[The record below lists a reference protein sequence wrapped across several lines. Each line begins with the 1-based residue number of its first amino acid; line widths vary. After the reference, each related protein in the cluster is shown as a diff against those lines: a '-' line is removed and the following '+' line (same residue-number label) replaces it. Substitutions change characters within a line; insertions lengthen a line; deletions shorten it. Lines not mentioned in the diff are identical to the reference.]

1 MKLYKL
7 TFCIASALLCTS
19 TIAAESITLKQYQSL
34 LPTKNGRVDYSLKLA
49 DQTTV
54 NYHCN
59 IKAEGDK
66 LVLNPATCY
75 QRTINWKQNYPNK
88 VDLSLLN
95 SDSNRKILEHKLWAM
110 AFAHASMQ
118 SMVQIQY
125 GLKKEHGTFDLDK
138 PFATGESF
146 GEYFRR
152 NMGPNYYVSKAL
164 QESTLGDDLPYMEM
178 GKGDDDGVL
187 QVEYPGS
194 AWAEL
199 QGAAEGGFPS
209 VFAAMNPE
217 KIISSNNGPAR
228 NILGSAITSAYYNA
242 SAIAINT
249 GSFSWQQ
256 NEAAQNESGNRIH
269 EFLQGAKDPDAL
281 AMILSFMY
289 NRGPY
294 AAKSQP
300 LKNEATFQHC
310 MNVTED
316 LENDWSCFIKKNDF
330 GSRYI
335 RQIPDVS
342 RQLSESSKNYN
353 ASLTWNDLRG
363 YIELLK
369 NYGFYS
375 NQEIQKITTAVRK
388 VFEDKQVNNKI
399 KYTQHFGKVLEAVFT
414 SVPVRTFGE
423 QGNAGNV
430 DASKFIPVY
439 VDKSVASDSMYM
451 VARKS
456 DGAILMNGW
465 ATPNSHTMLPLDAS
479 MVTLSY
485 RGLDC
490 TSKFNNVF
498 AETKDNFTPRNEPTI
513 QITLAPTNSNC
524 NIYETEYK
532 EPEAAIKG
540 IWNEFT
546 AYPTA
551 GTVVADPFNNLEYS
565 SKWWI
570 NAGEAAPHDHIG
582 WELVN

>member
-1 MKLYKL
+1 MKLSRL
-7 TFCIASALLCTS
+7 TFCIASALFCTS
-19 TIAAESITLKQYQSL
+19 AISAESITLEQYQAL
-34 LPTKNGRVDYSLKLA
+34 LPTKSGNVDYSLKLA

-59 IKAEGDK
+59 IKAQGDK
-66 LVLNPATCY
+66 LILDPTTCD
-75 QRTINWKQNYPNK
+75 QREINWKKNYPNK
-88 VDLSLLN
+88 VSLNLLN

-125 GLKKEHGTFDLDK
+125 GLKKENGTFDLDK

-146 GEYFRR
+146 GEYFKR

-164 QESTLGDDLPYMEM
+164 QESSLGDDLPSAEM
-178 GKGDDDGVL
+178 GDGDDDGVL

-194 AWAEL
+194 AWSEL
-199 QGAAEGGFPS
+199 QGAAEGGFPA
-209 VFAAMNPE
+209 VFAAMDPE
-217 KIISSNNGPAR
+217 NTISSNNGPAR

-242 SAIAINT
+242 SAVAINT
-249 GSFSWQQ
+249 GAFSWQQ
-256 NEAAQNESGNRIH
+256 NETAQNEPGNRIH

-281 AMILSFMY
+281 SMLLSFMY

-294 AAKSQP
+294 AAKDQP

-310 MNVTED
+310 MNVTQD
-316 LENDWSCFIKKNDF
+316 LENDWTCFTKQNDF

-342 RQLSESSKNYN
+342 KQLSESGKIYN

-363 YIELLK
+363 YIQLLK

-375 NQEIQKITTAVRK
+375 NQEIQTITRAVRN
-388 VFEDKQVNNKI
+388 VFENEQVDNKI
-399 KYTQHFGKVLEAVFT
+399 KYAKHFGKVLEAVLT

-423 QGNAGNV
+423 QGAI
-430 DASKFIPVY
+430 DATKFIPVY
-439 VDKSVASDSMYM
+439 VDKSVLSDSMNM
-451 VARKS
+451 VVRSA
-456 DGAILMNGW
+456 DGTILVNGW
-465 ATPNSHTMLPLDAS
+465 ATPNAHTMLPLDAS

-485 RGLDC
+485 QGQEC
-490 TSKFNNVF
+490 SAEFGSVF
-498 AETKDNFTPRNEPTI
+498 AETVDNFTPSNEPTI
-513 QITLAPTNSNC
+513 QITVASTESDC
-524 NIYETEYK
+524 NIYETEFS
-532 EPEAAIKG
+532 EPEAALEG
-540 IWNEFT
+540 VWNNFT
-546 AYPTA
+546 AYPNA
-551 GTVVADPFNNLEYS
+551 GTVVVDPFNNLEYR